1 MIKLIASD
9 LDGTLLDEDK
19 NLPPDFL
26 TLFPLLQQKGIRFVA
41 ASGRSSTS
49 LRGQFS
55 PYDNEVTCICDNG
68 ACLME
73 NGVITEASPLPQ
85 DKIRRIIDA
94 CRGIPDISLV
104 LAGAHNAH
112 ISPYTEEFA
121 EELTRYYPHHE
132 LHHNL
137 NRVTEGIFKIA
148 VCDMA
153 GSARNSY
160 PALYALFG
168 GELSMAVSGEHWMDI
183 MNPGINKGAA
193 LRKLQQ
199 KLGVTQ
205 EETMAFGDFYN
216 DVEMLQQ
223 AKYSF
228 VMENANVELRK
239 YGNYLAKSNREYG
252 VTQAIRQYAL

>member
-1 MIKLIASD
+1 MIKLIATD

-26 TLFPLLQQKGIRFVA
+26 FLLDRLLKKGIRFVA

-49 LRGQFS
+49 LRGQFG
-55 PYDNEVTCICDNG
+55 PYDNQITCICDNG

-73 NGVITEASPLPQ
+73 NGAITQTSPLP
-85 DKIRRIIDA
+85 KEAIHRIIQV
-94 CRGIPDISLV
+94 CRGIPDIQLV
-104 LAGAHNAH
+104 LAGAHNAQ

-121 EELTRYYPHHE
+121 CELEKYYPQHQ
-132 LHHNL
+132 LHNHL
-137 NRVTEGIFKIA
+137 ERVNEGIFRVA

-153 GSARNSY
+153 GAAGNSY
-160 PALYALFG
+160 PILKAEFG
-168 GELSMAVSGEHWMDI
+168 ETFSMAVSGDHWMDI

-193 LRKLQQ
+193 LESLQH
-199 KLGVTQ
+199 KLGVTP
-205 EETMAFGDFYN
+205 EETMAFGDYYN
-216 DVEMLQQ
+216 DVEMLQR

-228 VMENANVELRK
+228 VMENAHHDLRQ

-252 VTQAIRQYAL
+252 VAHAIRQYAL

>member
-1 MIKLIASD
+1 MIKLIATD

-26 TLFPLLQQKGIRFVA
+26 PLLDLLLKRGICFVA

-49 LRGQFS
+49 LRGQFG
-55 PYDNEVTCICDNG
+55 PYDNQITCICDNG

-73 NGVITEASPLPQ
+73 NGVITQTSPLP
-85 DKIRRIIDA
+85 KETIHRIVQV
-94 CRGIPDISLV
+94 CREIPDIQLV

-112 ISPYTEEFA
+112 ISPYTETFSW
-121 EELTRYYPHHE
+121 ELEKYYPQHQ
-132 LHHNL
+132 LHSHL
-137 NRVTEGIFKIA
+137 EQVGEGIFKVA
-148 VCDMA
+148 VFDMA
-153 GSARNSY
+153 GAASNSY
-160 PALYALFG
+160 PILKAELG
-168 GELSMAVSGEHWMDI
+168 SQLSMAVSGDHWMDI

-193 LRKLQQ
+193 LSSLQRKL
-199 KLGVTQ
+199 GISY

-228 VMENANVELRK
+228 VMENANHDLRQ
-239 YGNYLAKSNREYG
+239 YGNYIAKSNQEYG
-252 VTQAIRQYAL
+252 VVQAIRQYAL